1 MLEKKSHQVVIL
13 LTISLMLMSSIM
25 RAPITTMPLMLPQI
39 AESLHVAQSQ
49 LGIITTIPL
58 IMFLLISNFAT
69 KTMVKFGLNRAL
81 MLSLL
86 SIIVG
91 SILRMLVNMPLILLG
106 TALIGIGIAHLN
118 VLMPPFVATY
128 FPNKIGLYTSVYS
141 LAIMVGSAVFSL
153 ITAPVVAVSGW
164 QGVMGLLVLVPA
176 LTLILWFWT
185 TKKVTPTT
193 DVTTSSKQAVQPKE
207 HLHVW
212 SNYKAWP
219 FLFVFGV
226 QATVNY
232 TTVAWLPS
240 MMLQHGVPNGVMTI
254 FMSLYSFVGMPLSII
269 LPTVFLTLKAKGTTW
284 VSLGAGMVALLS
296 VVMLFHTQTKSVVFW
311 GIVTILIG
319 ASTAFFFLFSLTVF
333 ASKTQSPV
341 QTARLSGMAQAGG
354 YFISAFG
361 PILYG
366 HAFDANPAGKIQ
378 NIVYLILV
386 LLMIVSAVMIAH
398 TKNVFDE

>member
-1 MLEKKSHQVVIL
+1 
-13 LTISLMLMSSIM
+13 M

-39 AESLHVAQSQ
+39 AESLHVAQSR

-58 IMFLLISNFAT
+58 VMFLLISNFAT

-86 SIIVG
+86 SIIIG

-176 LTLILWFWT
+176 LTLILWLWT
-185 TKKVTPTT
+185 TKMATPTINE
-193 DVTTSSKQAVQPKE
+193 TTSANQVVKTKE
-207 HLHVW
+207 HLRVW
-212 SNYKAWP
+212 TNYKAWP

-240 MMLQHGVPNGVMTI
+240 MMLQHGVPNGIMTI
-254 FMSLYSFVGMPLSII
+254 FMSLYSFIGMPLSII
-269 LPTVFLTLKAKGTTW
+269 LPTVFLTLKAKGTTL
-284 VSLGAGMVALLS
+284 VSLGAGIVALLS
-296 VVMLFHTQTKSVVFW
+296 VIMLFNTQTKSVVFW
-311 GIVTILIG
+311 GIITILIG
-319 ASTAFFFLFSLTVF
+319 GATAFFFLFSLTMF

-354 YFISAFG
+354 YFLSAFG

-366 HAFDANPAGKIQ
+366 HAFEANPAGKIQ

-386 LLMIVSAVMIAH
+386 LLMIVSAIMIAY

>member
-1 MLEKKSHQVVIL
+1 MLEKKPHQIIIL
-13 LTISLMLMSSIM
+13 LTISLVLMSSIM

-39 AESLHVAQSQ
+39 AESLHVDQSQ

-58 IMFLLISNFAT
+58 VMFLLISNFAT

-86 SIIVG
+86 SIIIG

-106 TALIGIGIAHLN
+106 TALIGSGIAHLN

-176 LTLILWFWT
+176 VTLILWFLT
-185 TKKVTPTT
+185 IKKATPTAKET
-193 DVTTSSKQAVQPKE
+193 IPTKQAVQFKE
-207 HLHVW
+207 QLHVW
-212 SNYKAWP
+212 SNYKAWS

-240 MMLQHGVPNGVMTI
+240 MMLQHGVPNGLMTI
-254 FMSLYSFVGMPLSII
+254 FMSLYSFVGMPLSIV
-269 LPTVFLTLKAKGTTW
+269 LSTVFLTLKAKGTTW
-284 VSLGAGMVALLS
+284 VSLGAGIVALLS
-296 VVMLFHTQTKSVVFW
+296 VMMLFHTQTKSVVFW
-311 GIVTILIG
+311 GFVTILIG
-319 ASTAFFFLFSLTVF
+319 ASTAFFFLFSLTMF
-333 ASKTQSPV
+333 ASKTHSPV

-354 YFISAFG
+354 YLLSAFG
-361 PILYG
+361 PVLYG
-366 HAFDANPAGKIQ
+366 HAFEINPAGKMQ

-386 LLMIVSAVMIAH
+386 VLMIVSAVMIAH